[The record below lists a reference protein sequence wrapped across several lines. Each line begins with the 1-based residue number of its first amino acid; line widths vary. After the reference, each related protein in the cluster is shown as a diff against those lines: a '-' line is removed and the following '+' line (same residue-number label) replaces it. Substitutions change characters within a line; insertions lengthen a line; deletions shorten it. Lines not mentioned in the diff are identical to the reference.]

1 MNGIAL
7 LIPAY
12 QPNYRL
18 VNLIEEILNSAE
30 NCFSRVIIVN
40 DGSDT
45 NHSSI
50 FKSLIKNPSV
60 TVLNHSSNLG
70 KGAAIKTGF
79 QFILES
85 GNEISIV
92 TADADG
98 QHASNDILRIA
109 KTALSNHDKLVLGVR
124 EFGNN
129 VPLRS
134 QLGNKLTCVL
144 MRIIT
149 GIKLY
154 DTQTGLRAWPKSL
167 AKSCLEITMNGYEF
181 EMEAL
186 VQSIGTT
193 NNTSILQI
201 PISTIYIDSNQSS
214 HFNPFL
220 DSMRIYF
227 VFIRFCGAGLLTA
240 LIDNIVFIASYQ
252 AHHDLLFSQILSRLI
267 GAIFSLAMSYHLV
280 FYSKKNRI
288 KAGAKF
294 FSLVTVFGFISFY
307 MITLLNAILNMNI
320 IASKLLVELSL
331 FIFSFII
338 QRNLIFNR

>member
-1 MNGIAL
+1 MNDIAL

-18 VNLIEEILNSAE
+18 VNLIEEILNSEE
-30 NCFSRVIIVN
+30 NCFSRVIIIN

-45 NHSSI
+45 SHSSI
-50 FKSLIKNPSV
+50 FNTLIKNPAV
-60 TVLNHSSNLG
+60 TVLNHSFNLG

-79 QFILES
+79 QFILDS

-98 QHASNDILRIA
+98 QHAPNDILRIA

-154 DTQTGLRAWPKSL
+154 DTQTGLRAWPKNL
-167 AKSCLEITMNGYEF
+167 AKTSLEIPMNGYEF

-186 VQSIGTT
+186 VRSSRITT
-193 NNTSILQI
+193 KGSILQI

-214 HFNPFL
+214 HFDPLL

-227 VFIRFCGAGLLTA
+227 VFIRFCGAGLFTA
-240 LIDNIVFIASYQ
+240 LIDNMVFITAYQ
-252 AHHDLLFSQILSRLI
+252 VHHDLLFSQILSRLI
-267 GAIFSLAMSYHLV
+267 GAIFSLAMSYHVV

-288 KAGAKF
+288 KAGVKF

-307 MITLLNAILNMNI
+307 MITLLNTTLGINI

-331 FIFSFII
+331 FIFSFIV